1 MYRRLASLLIL
12 LTTALAMAG
21 SPVFAQ
27 INPFKGWGVDLSSG
41 DVELLKAAA
50 AARLYGSDAARVGD
64 VERWANT
71 GSGNSGA
78 VALIEIFS
86 VDEMSCRK
94 LRHVV
99 KIEGA
104 ADMKSVFVSRCQ
116 IPNGEWKIY
125 HK

>member
-1 MYRRLASLLIL
+1 MYFRLTSLLIL

-27 INPFKGWGVDLSSG
+27 INPFKGWGADLSSE

-50 AARLYGSDAARVGD
+50 SRLYRSEAPRVGD

-71 GSGNSGA
+71 DSGNSGA

-86 VDEMSCRK
+86 VDEMPCRK

-99 KIEGA
+99 KIEGD
-104 ADMKSVFVSRCQ
+104 ADTKSVFVSRCQ